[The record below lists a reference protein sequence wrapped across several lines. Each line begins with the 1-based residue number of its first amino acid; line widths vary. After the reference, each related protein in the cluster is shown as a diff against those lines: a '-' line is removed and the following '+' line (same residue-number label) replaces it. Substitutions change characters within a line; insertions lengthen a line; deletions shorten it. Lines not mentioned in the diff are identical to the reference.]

1 VPGSFWGDGTT
12 DLGTRTDSPIYGLL
26 GGVTAI
32 ANTDQNGSAL
42 RSDGTLYAWGANDR
56 GQLGAGFAGHATGP
70 QGQGYYAPLPLAVN
84 AHIKAVTPGMA
95 LTESGVVITWGTNES
110 LQLGNGS
117 TDVNAIAASPVTVL
131 TDVTAISEYRNGLGG
146 VTRYALKT
154 DGTVWSW
161 GDGSRGAL
169 GNNTNGG
176 ASATPVQVYGLSS
189 CTGLGVRMVLCPG
202 SVWRWG
208 ALGSGEQLTP
218 AGLPLP
224 DGQIISVQRDNGVN
238 SGARALMADGTVW
251 QWPDGDTFTGA
262 FQGAA
267 IAGLSS
273 ITRLASGH
281 ALDQSGV
288 EWTLGGTPAQ
298 VRTGVSAIG
307 DGSYYVSAG

>member
-1 VPGSFWGDGTT
+1 MLAEGASHLSPGSFWGDDPPDPPMWGLRPHASLRGGVSVESADHVVPGSFWGDGTT

-161 GDGSRGAL
+161 ATAPAAPWATTPTAGPAQLRSRSTVCPAAPASACGCALPGQRLAL
-169 GNNTNGG
+169 GRTGFGG
-176 ASATPVQVYGLSS
+176 AAH
-189 CTGLGVRMVLCPG
+189 PG
-202 SVWRWG
+202 
-208 ALGSGEQLTP
+208 
-218 AGLPLP
+218 
-224 DGQIISVQRDNGVN
+224 
-238 SGARALMADGTVW
+238 
-251 QWPDGDTFTGA
+251 
-262 FQGAA
+262 GAA
-267 IAGLSS
+267 TARRTDHLRAAGQ
-273 ITRLASGH
+273 R
-281 ALDQSGV
+281 
-288 EWTLGGTPAQ
+288 
-298 VRTGVSAIG
+298 R
-307 DGSYYVSAG
+307 